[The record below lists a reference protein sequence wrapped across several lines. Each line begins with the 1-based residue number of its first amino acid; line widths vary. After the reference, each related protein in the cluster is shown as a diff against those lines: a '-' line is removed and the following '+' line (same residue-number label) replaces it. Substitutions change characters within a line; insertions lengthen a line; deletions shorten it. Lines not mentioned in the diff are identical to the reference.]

1 MESGENDE
9 ESGSQLSGSQG
20 SDLPVIERRRH
31 ITDGKH
37 KILQIKYEHHVAMR
51 GEITHPV

>member
-37 KILQIKYEHHVAMR
+37 KILQITQFHTLFV
-51 GEITHPV
+51 